1 MDKATMR
8 AELAAAVAEFVA
20 AGGVIEQIKARKNP
34 PVVMRGKAAKGTSF
48 DAVMYREVRTS
59 KIRVPGQINSHKGKR
74 SEQNLVDI
82 FA

>member
-8 AELAAAVAEFVA
+8 KEIEAAVAEFVA

-34 PVVMRGKAAKGTSF
+34 PVVMRGKAAKGTTF
-48 DAVMYREVRTS
+48 NAVMDREVRTS
-59 KIRVPGQINSHKGKR
+59 KMRVSGQINSVRKPQQISH
-74 SEQNLVDI
+74 VDI